1 MVDGIAAGPG
11 PAQSESHRKSART
24 LRAIPGAATL
34 LRGLEYLHRTAAPEA
49 ILVNSEVDRNVAPLT
64 ADDEISI
71 TPHPIH
77 EP

>member
-1 MVDGIAAGPG
+1 MGDGIAACLG
-11 PAQSESHRKSART
+11 PAKSESHRKSART
-24 LRAIPGAATL
+24 LRAIPGAATFP
-34 LRGLEYLHRTAAPEA
+34 RGLEYLHRTAAPEA